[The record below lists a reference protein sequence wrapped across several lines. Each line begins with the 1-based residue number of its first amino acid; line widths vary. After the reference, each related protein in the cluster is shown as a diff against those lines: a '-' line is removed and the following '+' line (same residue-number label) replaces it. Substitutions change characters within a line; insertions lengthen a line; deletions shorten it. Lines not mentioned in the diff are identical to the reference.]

1 LSREKIG
8 AGVIRTNSLW
18 NPEPSPVNANDE
30 RMSPLISFRQVSAR
44 IGLKDILYDLS
55 FDVEAGET
63 LVLLGRSGSGK
74 TTALKMVNGLLL
86 PSAGD
91 LLIEGTPTT
100 SWDLIR
106 LRRRIGYVIQ
116 DAGLFPHFTV
126 AANVGLVPRLEGWQS
141 RDIDVRVQQLL
152 TQVGLPPAEFAARY
166 PRELSGGQRQ
176 RVGVARALA
185 ADPPLLLLDE
195 PFGALDPV
203 TRVEL
208 QQQFLDLRAGLNKT
222 ALLVTHDVREA
233 LLLGT
238 RIGVLHKGRLVFLGG
253 RSEFLKARD
262 REVRV
267 FHSCLEEKWKERI

>member
-1 LSREKIG
+1 MR
-8 AGVIRTNSLW
+8 
-18 NPEPSPVNANDE
+18 
-30 RMSPLISFRQVSAR
+30 PLVSFRQVSAR
-44 IGLKDILYDLS
+44 IGQKDILYDLS

-74 TTALKMVNGLLL
+74 TTALKLVNGLLL
-86 PSAGD
+86 PHAGAV
-91 LLIEGTPTT
+91 LIEGMPTT
-100 SWDLIR
+100 GWDLIR

-126 AANVGLVPRLEGWQS
+126 AANVGLVPRLEGWQPGE
-141 RDIDVRVQQLL
+141 IDARVRHLL
-152 TQVGLPPAEFAARY
+152 TQLGLPPAQFAARY

-208 QQQFLDLRAGLNKT
+208 QQQFLDLRKRLNTT

-238 RIGVLHKGRLVFLGG
+238 RIGVLHNGRLVFLGG
-253 RSEFLKARD
+253 RSEFLEAHAQ
-262 REVRV
+262 EVRA
-267 FHSCLEEKWKERI
+267 FHTCLEEKWKETI

>member
-1 LSREKIG
+1 MR
-8 AGVIRTNSLW
+8 
-18 NPEPSPVNANDE
+18 
-30 RMSPLISFRQVSAR
+30 PLVSFRQVSAR
-44 IGLKDILYDLS
+44 IGQKDILYDLS

-74 TTALKMVNGLLL
+74 TTALKLVNGLLL
-86 PSAGD
+86 PHAGAV
-91 LLIEGTPTT
+91 LIEGTPTT
-100 SWDLIR
+100 DWDLIR

-126 AANVGLVPRLEGWQS
+126 AANVGLVPRLEGWKTD
-141 RDIDVRVQQLL
+141 DIDARVRHLL
-152 TQVGLPPAEFAARY
+152 IQVGLPPAEFAARY

-185 ADPPLLLLDE
+185 TDPPLMLLDE

-203 TRVEL
+203 TRVEV
-208 QQQFLDLRAGLNKT
+208 QQQFLDLRKRLNTT

-238 RIGVLHKGRLVFLGG
+238 RIGVLHDGRLVFLGG
-253 RSEFLKARD
+253 RSEFLKAHEQ
-262 REVRV
+262 EVRA
-267 FHSCLEEKWKERI
+267 FHTCLDEKWRETI

>member
-1 LSREKIG
+1 
-8 AGVIRTNSLW
+8 
-18 NPEPSPVNANDE
+18 
-30 RMSPLISFRQVSAR
+30 MSPLVSFRQVSAR
-44 IGLKDILYDLS
+44 IGRKDILHDLS
-55 FDVEAGET
+55 FDVETGEN

-91 LLIEGTPTT
+91 VLIEGRPT
-100 SWDLIR
+100 SGWDLIR

-126 AANVGLVPRLEGWQS
+126 AANVGLVPRLEGWQPS
-141 RDIDVRVQQLL
+141 DIDARVHHLL
-152 TQVGLPPAEFAARY
+152 TQVGLPPMQFAARY

-208 QQQFLDLRAGLNKT
+208 QQQFLDLRDRLKKT

-238 RIGVLHKGRLVFLGG
+238 RIGVLHNGRLVFLGG
-253 RSEFLKARD
+253 RSEFLKAD
-262 REVRV
+262 EKEVRA
-267 FHSCLEEKWKERI
+267 FHICLEEKWKETN

>member
-1 LSREKIG
+1 
-8 AGVIRTNSLW
+8 
-18 NPEPSPVNANDE
+18 
-30 RMSPLISFRQVSAR
+30 
-44 IGLKDILYDLS
+44 
-55 FDVEAGET
+55 
-63 LVLLGRSGSGK
+63 
-74 TTALKMVNGLLL
+74 MVNGLLL
-86 PSAGD
+86 PSAGEVS
-91 LLIEGTPTT
+91 IEGVSTT

-126 AANVGLVPRLEGWQS
+126 AANVGLVPRLEGWGS
-141 RDIDVRVQQLL
+141 REIDTRVEQLL
-152 TQVGLPPAEFAARY
+152 TQIGLPPSQFATRY

-176 RVGVARALA
+176 RVGVARAFA

-208 QQQFLDLRAGLNKT
+208 QQQFLDLRNRLGKT

-238 RIGVLHKGRLVFLGG
+238 RIGVLHNGRLVFLGG
-253 RSEFLKARD
+253 RSEFLKAD
-262 REVRV
+262 DKEVRA
-267 FHSCLEEKWKERI
+267 FHTCLEEKWKDTL

>member
-1 LSREKIG
+1 
-8 AGVIRTNSLW
+8 
-18 NPEPSPVNANDE
+18 
-30 RMSPLISFRQVSAR
+30 MSPLVSFRQVSAR
-44 IGLKDILYDLS
+44 IGQKDILYDLS

-86 PSAGD
+86 PSAGAV
-91 LLIEGTPTT
+91 LIEGISTT
-100 SWDLIR
+100 ACDLIR

-126 AANVGLVPRLEGWQS
+126 AANVGLVPRLEGWQL
-141 RDIDVRVQQLL
+141 RDIDVRVEYLL
-152 TQVGLPPAEFAARY
+152 TQIGLLPAQFARRY

-208 QQQFLDLRAGLNKT
+208 QQQFLDLRDRLKKT

-238 RIGVLHKGRLVFLGG
+238 RIGVLHNGRLVFLGG
-253 RSEFLKARD
+253 RSEFLKAD
-262 REVRV
+262 EKEVRA
-267 FHSCLEEKWKERI
+267 FHTCLEEKWKETI

>member
-1 LSREKIG
+1 MGHGG
-8 AGVIRTNSLW
+8 AAGARIL
-18 NPEPSPVNANDE
+18 EGHVNDGHV
-30 RMSPLISFRQVSAR
+30 SPLVSFRGVSAR
-44 IGLKDILYDLS
+44 VGQKEILHNLS

-74 TTALKMVNGLLL
+74 TTALKMVNGLLF
-86 PSAGD
+86 PSAGEVS
-91 LLIEGTPTT
+91 IEGVPTT
-100 SWDLIR
+100 AWDLIR

-126 AANVGLVPRLEGWQS
+126 AANIGLIPRLEGWPS
-141 RDIDVRVQQLL
+141 HEIDTRVQDLL
-152 TQVGLPPAEFAARY
+152 AQIGLPPAQFTTRY

-185 ADPPLLLLDE
+185 ANPPLLLLDE

-208 QQQFLDLRAGLNKT
+208 QQQFLDLRDKLGKT

-238 RIGVLHKGRLVFLGG
+238 RLGVLHHGRLVFLGG
-253 RSEFLKARD
+253 RTEFLQAD
-262 REVRV
+262 EPEVRA
-267 FHSCLEEKWKERI
+267 FHTCLSDSWKDRM

>member
-1 LSREKIG
+1 
-8 AGVIRTNSLW
+8 
-18 NPEPSPVNANDE
+18 
-30 RMSPLISFRQVSAR
+30 MSPLVSFRNVSAR
-44 IGLKDILYDLS
+44 LGQKDILHNLT

-74 TTALKMVNGLLL
+74 TTALRMVNGLVL
-86 PSAGD
+86 PSSGEV
-91 LLIEGTPTT
+91 LVEGKPTAA
-100 SWDLIR
+100 WDLIR
-106 LRRRIGYVIQ
+106 LRRRTGYVIQ

-126 AANVGLVPRLEGWQS
+126 AANVGLVPRLEGWQPD
-141 RDIDVRVQQLL
+141 DIHARVQSLL
-152 TQVGLPPAEFAARY
+152 NQVGLPPKQFATRY

-208 QQQFLDLRAGLNKT
+208 QRQFLTLRHGLSKT
-222 ALLVTHDVREA
+222 AIFVTHDVREA

-238 RIGVLHKGRLVFLGG
+238 RIGLLQDGRLVFLAGPM
-253 RSEFLKARD
+253 EFLQAKGEEVQAFLACLD
-262 REVRV
+262 QKREP
-267 FHSCLEEKWKERI
+267 

>member
-1 LSREKIG
+1 
-8 AGVIRTNSLW
+8 
-18 NPEPSPVNANDE
+18 
-30 RMSPLISFRQVSAR
+30 MSPLVSFRQVSAR
-44 IGLKDILYDLS
+44 IGQKDILYDLS
-55 FDVEAGET
+55 FDVETGET

-74 TTALKMVNGLLL
+74 TTALKIVNGLLL
-86 PSAGD
+86 PTAGD
-91 LLIEGTPTT
+91 VLIESLSTT
-100 SWDLIR
+100 AWDLIR

-141 RDIDVRVQQLL
+141 RDIDARVQDLL
-152 TQVGLPPAEFAARY
+152 TQVGLPPAQFATRY

-208 QQQFLDLRAGLNKT
+208 QQQFLDLRESLNKT
-222 ALLVTHDVREA
+222 AILVTHDVREA
-233 LLLGT
+233 LVLGT
-238 RIGVLHKGRLVFLGG
+238 RIGVLHNGRLVFLGT
-253 RSEFLKARD
+253 RSEFLEAQD
-262 REVRV
+262 QEVRA
-267 FHSCLEEKWKERI
+267 FHTCLEEKWKEAL

>member
-1 LSREKIG
+1 M
-8 AGVIRTNSLW
+8 N
-18 NPEPSPVNANDE
+18 E
-30 RMSPLISFRQVSAR
+30 RRVSPLVSFRQVFGR
-44 IGLKDILYDLS
+44 IGQKDILHNLS

-86 PSAGD
+86 PNAGKVS
-91 LLIEGTPTT
+91 IEGVPTT
-100 SWDLIR
+100 AWDLIR

-126 AANVGLVPRLEGWQS
+126 AANVGLVPRLEGLPL
-141 RDIDVRVQQLL
+141 RDIDARVESLL
-152 TQVGLPPAEFAARY
+152 TQIGLPSAQFATRY

-176 RVGVARALA
+176 RVGIARALA
-185 ADPPLLLLDE
+185 ADPPMLLLDE

-208 QQQFLDLRAGLNKT
+208 QQQFIDLRDKLGKT

-238 RIGVLHKGRLVFLGG
+238 RIGVLHNGRLVFLGG
-253 RSEFLKARD
+253 RSEFLKAHEP
-262 REVRV
+262 EVRA
-267 FHSCLEEKWKERI
+267 FHTCLEEAWRGTM

>member
-1 LSREKIG
+1 
-8 AGVIRTNSLW
+8 
-18 NPEPSPVNANDE
+18 
-30 RMSPLISFRQVSAR
+30 MSPLVSFRQVSAR
-44 IGLKDILYDLS
+44 IGRKDILYDLS
-55 FDVEAGET
+55 FDVEPGET

-91 LLIEGTPTT
+91 VLIEGTPTT
-100 SWDLIR
+100 AWDLIR

-126 AANVGLVPRLEGWQS
+126 EANVGLVPRLEGWQS
-141 RDIDVRVQQLL
+141 HDIDIRVRHLL
-152 TQVGLPPAEFAARY
+152 TQVGLPPMQFAARY

-208 QQQFLDLRAGLNKT
+208 QQQFLELRDRLNKT

-238 RIGVLHKGRLVFLGG
+238 RIGVLHNGRLVFLGG
-253 RSEFLKARD
+253 RSEFLDAHD
-262 REVRV
+262 REVQA
-267 FHSCLEEKWKERI
+267 FHTCLEEKWKGRI

>member
-1 LSREKIG
+1 MK
-8 AGVIRTNSLW
+8 
-18 NPEPSPVNANDE
+18 
-30 RMSPLISFRQVSAR
+30 PLVSFQQVSAR
-44 IGLKDILYDLS
+44 IGQKDILYDLS

-86 PSAGD
+86 PSTGD
-91 LLIEGTPTT
+91 VLIEGIPTT
-100 SWDLIR
+100 AWDLLR

-126 AANVGLVPRLEGWQS
+126 AANVGLIPRLEGWQPG
-141 RDIDVRVQQLL
+141 DIDVRVHHLL
-152 TQVGLPPAEFAARY
+152 TQVGLPPAQFAARY

-208 QQQFLDLRAGLNKT
+208 QQQFLDFRKRLNTT

-238 RIGVLHKGRLVFLGG
+238 RIGVLHSGRLVFLGG
-253 RSEFLKARD
+253 RSEFLEAHD
-262 REVRV
+262 QEVRA
-267 FHSCLEEKWKERI
+267 FHTCLEEKWKETI

>member
-1 LSREKIG
+1 
-8 AGVIRTNSLW
+8 
-18 NPEPSPVNANDE
+18 
-30 RMSPLISFRQVSAR
+30 MSPLVSFRQVSAR
-44 IGLKDILYDLS
+44 LGQKDILHNLS
-55 FDVEAGET
+55 LDVEAGET

-86 PSAGD
+86 PSAGEVS
-91 LLIEGTPTT
+91 IEGKPTT
-100 SWDLIR
+100 AWDLIR

-126 AANVGLVPRLEGWQS
+126 AANVGLVPRLEGWEPHH
-141 RDIDVRVQQLL
+141 IDARVQDLL
-152 TQVGLPPAEFAARY
+152 TQVGLPPAQFAQRY

-185 ADPPLLLLDE
+185 AHPPLLLMDE

-208 QQQFLDLRAGLNKT
+208 QRQFLDLRNGLNKT

-238 RIGVLHKGRLVFLGG
+238 RIGVLHNGRLVFLGG
-253 RSEFLKARD
+253 RSEFLEAKD
-262 REVRV
+262 QEVQA
-267 FHSCLEEKWKERI
+267 FHQCLDEKTKEKKTV